1 MPMEVKRLVTIKGTR
16 DGLTLY
22 LDDTCSFDDLLN
34 ELAITLANDQL
45 ENQGPMATVNVQLG
59 NRYIHTEQEKRL
71 HEVIRE
77 NTVLMVEKIEA
88 NVVTK
93 KEALKWLE
101 NSEVKVITKII
112 RSGQVVEVEGDML
125 LLGDVNAGGKIIAS
139 GNIFVMGIL
148 RGVAHAGSKG
158 NEDAVIAASFMQP
171 SQLRIANYISRS
183 PDYETKETYME
194 CGLVDKESSNI
205 IIERLQSV
213 VNKRPDLNSFR
224 RRMIN
229 G

>member
-1 MPMEVKRLVTIKGTR
+1 MEVKRLVTIKGTR

-22 LDDTCSFDDLLN
+22 LDDACSFDDLMN
-34 ELAITLANDQL
+34 ELAITLANNQW
-45 ENQGPMATVNVQLG
+45 EKQGPMATVNVQLG
-59 NRYIHTEQEKRL
+59 NRYIHTEQEERL

-77 NTVLMVEKIEA
+77 NTILRVERIET

-93 KEALKWLE
+93 KEALEWLE

-125 LLGDVNAGGKIIAS
+125 LIGDVNAGGKIIAS

-158 NEDAVIAASFMQP
+158 NEAAVIAASFMQP

-183 PDYETKETYME
+183 PDYEMEEAYME

-205 IIERLQSV
+205 IIERLQSM